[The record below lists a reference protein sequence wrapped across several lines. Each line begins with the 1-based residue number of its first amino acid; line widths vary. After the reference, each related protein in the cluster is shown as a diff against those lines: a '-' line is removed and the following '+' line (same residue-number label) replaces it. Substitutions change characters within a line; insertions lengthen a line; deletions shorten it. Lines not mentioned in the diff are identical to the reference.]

1 MISKVILHELKH
13 MTRDQMYVFFLFF
26 EVVLIA
32 TASILLPYL
41 ETEVSL
47 LASNL
52 ALINLLLMSGIIFGS
67 ISGFS
72 MLDDMDDGVLFSLKV
87 TPISLTSYI
96 FFKLFLTFMFS
107 SVATTALLIVTGLLF
122 EMSLLHASM
131 IIVLSSIQAP
141 FIALIMASFASNKV
155 EGFVIMKLTGLTLIG
170 PIVSLF
176 LTDWTE
182 LLLSIFPGFFPSR
195 MLMMEITSISYTF
208 SSPVIYFVLGSI
220 VSSLWMFLLF
230 RLYKKKYLS

>member
-32 TASILLPYL
+32 IASILLPYL

>member
-1 MISKVILHELKH
+1 MLLKVIVHELKH

-41 ETEVSL
+41 ESEVSL
-47 LASNL
+47 LASHL
-52 ALINLLLMSGIIFGS
+52 ALITLLLMSGIIFGA

-72 MLDDMDDGVLFSLKV
+72 TLDDADDGVLFSLKV
-87 TPISLTSYI
+87 TPISTMYFVSVKLSMTFI
-96 FFKLFLTFMFS
+96 FSF
-107 SVATTALLIVTGLLF
+107 VATTALLFITGLLT
-122 EMSLLHASM
+122 ELSLLNAIM
-131 IIVLSSIQAP
+131 IVLLSSLQAP
-141 FIALIMASFASNKV
+141 FIALIMATFSSNKV

-195 MLMMEITSISYTF
+195 MLMMEITNISYTF
-208 SSPVIYFVLGSI
+208 SSPIMYFIIGCI
-220 VSSLWMFLLF
+220 VNGLFITFLF
-230 RLYKKKYLS
+230 RMYQKKYLL

>member
-13 MTRDQMYVFFLFF
+13 MIRDQMYVFFLFF

-96 FFKLFLTFMFS
+96 FFKLFLTFIFS
-107 SVATTALLIVTGLLF
+107 SVATTALLLVTGLLF

-208 SSPVIYFVLGSI
+208 SSPVIYFVIGSI
-220 VSSLWMFLLF
+220 VSTLWMFLLF

>member
-1 MISKVILHELKH
+1 MLLKVIVHELKH

-41 ETEVSL
+41 ESEVSL
-47 LASNL
+47 LASHL
-52 ALINLLLMSGIIFGS
+52 ALITLLLMSGIIFGA

-72 MLDDMDDGVLFSLKV
+72 MLDDADDGVLFSLKV
-87 TPISLTSYI
+87 TPISTMYFVSVKLSMTFI
-96 FFKLFLTFMFS
+96 FSF
-107 SVATTALLIVTGLLF
+107 VATTALLFITGLLT
-122 EMSLLHASM
+122 ELSLLNAIM
-131 IIVLSSIQAP
+131 IVLLSSLQAP
-141 FIALIMASFASNKV
+141 FIALIMATFSSNKV

-195 MLMMEITSISYTF
+195 MLMMEITNISYTF
-208 SSPVIYFVLGSI
+208 SSPIMYFIIGCI
-220 VSSLWMFLLF
+220 VNGLFITFLF
-230 RLYKKKYLS
+230 RMYQKKYLL

>member
-1 MISKVILHELKH
+1 MLLKVIVHELKH

-41 ETEVSL
+41 ESEVSL
-47 LASNL
+47 LASHL
-52 ALINLLLMSGIIFGS
+52 ALITLLLMSGIIFGA

-72 MLDDMDDGVLFSLKV
+72 MLDDADDGILFSLKV
-87 TPISLTSYI
+87 TPISTMYFVSVKLSMTFI
-96 FFKLFLTFMFS
+96 FSF
-107 SVATTALLIVTGLLF
+107 VATTALLFITGLLT
-122 EMSLLHASM
+122 ELSLLNAIM
-131 IIVLSSIQAP
+131 IVLLSSLQAP
-141 FIALIMASFASNKV
+141 FIALIMATFSSNKV

-195 MLMMEITSISYTF
+195 MLMMEITNISYTF
-208 SSPVIYFVLGSI
+208 SSPIIYFIIGCI
-220 VSSLWMFLLF
+220 VNGLFITFLF
-230 RLYKKKYLS
+230 RMYQKKYLL

>member
-1 MISKVILHELKH
+1 MLLKVILHELKH

-26 EVVLIA
+26 EVVLIS

-41 ETEVSL
+41 ESEVSL
-47 LASNL
+47 LASHL
-52 ALINLLLMSGIIFGS
+52 ALITLLLMSGIIFGA

-87 TPISLTSYI
+87 TPISLTYYI
-96 FFKLFLTFMFS
+96 FFKLFLTFIFS
-107 SVATTALLIVTGLLF
+107 SIATIALLLVTGLL
-122 EMSLLHASM
+122 MDISLLNAFM
-131 IIVLSSIQAP
+131 IILLSSLQAP
-141 FIALIMASFASNKV
+141 FIALIMATFSSNKV

-195 MLMMEITSISYTF
+195 MLMMEITTISYTF
-208 SSPVIYFVLGSI
+208 SSPVIYFLIGSM
-220 VSSLWMFLLF
+220 VYGLFMTLLF
-230 RLYKKKYLS
+230 KMYKRKYLV

>member
-1 MISKVILHELKH
+1 MLLKVIVHELKH

-41 ETEVSL
+41 ESEVSL
-47 LASNL
+47 LASHL
-52 ALINLLLMSGIIFGS
+52 ALITLLLMSGIIFGA

-72 MLDDMDDGVLFSLKV
+72 MLDDADDGVLFSLKV
-87 TPISLTSYI
+87 TPISTMYFVSVKLSMTFI
-96 FFKLFLTFMFS
+96 FSLI
-107 SVATTALLIVTGLLF
+107 ATTALLFITGLLT
-122 EMSLLHASM
+122 ELSLLNAIM
-131 IIVLSSIQAP
+131 IVLLSSLQAP
-141 FIALIMASFASNKV
+141 FIALIMATFSSNKV

-195 MLMMEITSISYTF
+195 MLMMEITNISYTF
-208 SSPVIYFVLGSI
+208 SSPIMYFIIGCI
-220 VSSLWMFLLF
+220 VNGLFITFLF
-230 RLYKKKYLS
+230 RMYQKKYLL

>member
-96 FFKLFLTFMFS
+96 FFKLFLTFIFS
-107 SVATTALLIVTGLLF
+107 SVATTALLRVTGLLLD
-122 EMSLLHASM
+122 MSMLHASM

-208 SSPVIYFVLGSI
+208 SSPVIYFVIGSI
-220 VSSLWMFLLF
+220 VSMLWMFLLF

>member
-195 MLMMEITSISYTF
+195 MLMMEITTISYTF

>member
-1 MISKVILHELKH
+1 MLLKVILHELKH

-26 EVVLIA
+26 EVVLIS

-41 ETEVSL
+41 ESEVSL
-47 LASNL
+47 LASHL
-52 ALINLLLMSGIIFGS
+52 ALITLLLMSGIIFGA

-87 TPISLTSYI
+87 TPISLTYYI
-96 FFKLFLTFMFS
+96 FFKLFLTFIFS
-107 SVATTALLIVTGLLF
+107 SIATIALLLVTGLL
-122 EMSLLHASM
+122 MDISLLNAFM
-131 IIVLSSIQAP
+131 IILLSSLQAP
-141 FIALIMASFASNKV
+141 FIALIMATFSSNKV

-195 MLMMEITSISYTF
+195 MLMMEITTISFTF
-208 SSPVIYFVLGSI
+208 SSPVIYFLIGSM
-220 VSSLWMFLLF
+220 VYGLFMTLLF
-230 RLYKKKYLS
+230 KMYKRKYLV

>member
-155 EGFVIMKLTGLTLIG
+155 EGFVIMKLTALTLIG